1 MQLKRALLL
10 SLVTVLAGCAT
21 LAPDYQRPAAPVPA
35 AWSAIPAG
43 EAASAASELPWREYF
58 VDPQLRQLI
67 QLALENSRDLRI
79 AVLNVQRVQAQY
91 RISRADL
98 FPELDASAA
107 GSARRVPADLT
118 SSGSAEVQ
126 RQYSVGLGISSYE
139 LDLFGRVRSLKQQAL
154 EQYLASAEARRSV
167 QLSLVAEVASSWLRL
182 AADREQL
189 RLARETLA
197 NQQQVYQIIAARQKA
212 GVASELDLQQAKIS
226 VAAAQVDSARY
237 QNLIARDVNLLQLLV
252 GASLPSELQ
261 PGTLPPALNA
271 MPEIT
276 PGLSSEVLLQRPDI
290 LAAEHRLQGADA
302 NIGAARAA
310 FFPRVTLVSS
320 LGTASDQLGGLFQE
334 GSMAWNFAPG
344 VTLPLFTAGANRA
357 NLDVARTDRDI
368 AVARYE
374 QAIQTAFR
382 EVADALARQATIDD
396 QLAAQ
401 QALTDASTA
410 SYQLSS
416 ARYRQ
421 GVDSYLSV
429 LDAQRSLYDA
439 QQQLIDTQLA
449 KLDNLVMLYKVLGGG
464 SS

>member
-1 MQLKRALLL
+1 
-10 SLVTVLAGCAT
+10 
-21 LAPDYQRPAAPVPA
+21 
-35 AWSAIPAG
+35 
-43 EAASAASELPWREYF
+43 
-58 VDPQLRQLI
+58 
-67 QLALENSRDLRI
+67 
-79 AVLNVQRVQAQY
+79 
-91 RISRADL
+91 
-98 FPELDASAA
+98 
-107 GSARRVPADLT
+107 
-118 SSGSAEVQ
+118 
-126 RQYSVGLGISSYE
+126 
-139 LDLFGRVRSLKQQAL
+139 
-154 EQYLASAEARRSV
+154 
-167 QLSLVAEVASSWLRL
+167 
-182 AADREQL
+182 
-189 RLARETLA
+189 
-197 NQQQVYQIIAARQKA
+197 
-212 GVASELDLQQAKIS
+212 
-226 VAAAQVDSARY
+226 
-237 QNLIARDVNLLQLLV
+237 
-252 GASLPSELQ
+252 
-261 PGTLPPALNA
+261 
-271 MPEIT
+271 
-276 PGLSSEVLLQRPDI
+276 
-290 LAAEHRLQGADA
+290 
-302 NIGAARAA
+302 
-310 FFPRVTLVSS
+310 
-320 LGTASDQLGGLFQE
+320 
-334 GSMAWNFAPG
+334 MAWNFAPG

>member
-10 SLVTVLAGCAT
+10 CLVTVLAGCAT
-21 LAPDYQRPAAPVPA
+21 LAPEYQRPAAPVPD
-35 AWSAIPAG
+35 AWSVIPAVG
-43 EAASAASELPWREYF
+43 PASLASELPWREFF

-67 QLALENSRDLRI
+67 QLALENSRDLRL
-79 AVLNVQRVQAQY
+79 AVLNVQRAQAQY

-126 RQYSVGLGISSYE
+126 RQYNVGLGISSYE

-154 EQYLASAEARRSV
+154 EQFLASDEARRSV
-167 QLSLVAEVASSWLRL
+167 QLSLVAEVASNWLRL
-182 AADREQL
+182 AADRDQL
-189 RLARETLA
+189 QLARETLA
-197 NQQQVYQIIAARQKA
+197 NQQQVYRIIAARQQA
-212 GVASELDLQQAKIS
+212 GVASELELQQAKTS

-237 QNLIARDVNLLQLLV
+237 QNLIAQDENLLRLLV
-252 GASLPSELQ
+252 GASLPSELL
-261 PGTLPPALNA
+261 PGTLPTALNA
-271 MPEIT
+271 IPAIS

-290 LAAEHRLQGADA
+290 LAAEHRLQGANA

-310 FFPRVTLVSS
+310 FFPRIALVSS

-357 NLDVARTDRDI
+357 NLDVARADREI
-368 AVARYE
+368 AVTRYE
-374 QAIQTAFR
+374 QAIQAAFR

-396 QLAAQ
+396 QLAALQ
-401 QALTDASTA
+401 SLTDASA
-410 SYQLSS
+410 ESYRLSD

-421 GVDSYLSV
+421 GVDSFLTA
-429 LDAQRSLYDA
+429 LDSQRTLYGA
-439 QQQLIDTQLA
+439 RQQLIDTQLA
-449 KLDNLVMLYKVLGGG
+449 KLDNLVTLYKVLGGG